1 MIGKI
6 FFGFVTILVAM
17 LTIFGC
23 EDFESGEFGYDI
35 TFKSTEYSIIKMNED
50 NTALVEVRSLI
61 VVDTLYNETLENSV
75 IVLDDEEQRPTI
87 EKLSDSEYLFTA
99 QFDHVPLNEVI
110 HGEIYVRGAIMNV
123 WDLYSVSLSGN
134 DVVKIVG
141 VEPILEA
148 PDSVVLQVQ
157 LDEFSY
163 MDAKNTLRLEVQEST
178 SSFVKSYIVYA
189 KNIQNGIVK
198 VGFHPEV
205 SEGTYTY
212 EVKGARNA
220 VPCSVKIPKSTATI
234 SNFKHELDVTGL
246 HITADFNRGNL
257 VCTPTIYVSGKNDN
271 IILPLTSSSVDVHG
285 IYPTYNETYTV
296 GFSAKTFGG
305 VQVIFDQSISV
316 KSDFKRYGVDIG
328 GDVLWALC
336 NEGASDPL
344 QIGDYKY
351 REDCEPDG
359 DWRLPTRLEVEELE
373 QLSSI
378 GHDRKDNTS
387 YHVFTG
393 KDTGNRF
400 YLPDRS
406 SSRPGS
412 YNDIFY
418 KYWRSD
424 ISCSHNT
431 HYAGYYDADFDMGV
445 FELYSGK
452 CLARYVIP
460 KHPKPM
466 SGIQLDVPSIRFS
479 RYGDAYD
486 LKATILP
493 SDATNTELRWSTDN
507 ADVAVVTI
515 LGRVTSKKPG
525 TCNITVSS
533 AANSNV
539 FAKCEVSV
547 EY

>member
-6 FFGFVTILVAM
+6 FFCFVTILVAM

-61 VVDTLYNETLENSV
+61 VVDTRYNETLENSV

-110 HGEIYVRGAIMNV
+110 HGEMYVRGAMMNV
-123 WDLYSVSLSGN
+123 RDSYSVSLSGN
-134 DVVKIVG
+134 DVVKIIG

-178 SSFVKSYIVYA
+178 SSFVKSYTVYA
-189 KNIQNGIVK
+189 KDIRNGMVE

-212 EVKGARNA
+212 EVKGSRNA
-220 VPCSVKIPKSTATI
+220 VRCSVKIPKSPATI
-234 SNFKHELDVTGL
+234 SNFKYELDITGL

-285 IYPTYNETYTV
+285 IYPPYNETYTV
-296 GFSAKTFGG
+296 GFSVKTACGG
-305 VQVIFDQSISV
+305 VIYDKSISV
-316 KSDFKRYGVDIG
+316 KSGFKRYGVDMG
-328 GDVLWALC
+328 GDVLWALY
-336 NEGASDPL
+336 NEGASDSL
-344 QIGDYKY
+344 QLGDYKE
-351 REDCEPDG
+351 RMDFEPDG
-359 DWRLPTRLEVEELE
+359 DWRLPTKSEFD
-373 QLSSI
+373 QLSGLTSTSVKYINNAYYLVLI
-378 GHDRKDNTS
+378 GKN
-387 YHVFTG
+387 
-393 KDTGNRF
+393 TGNQLCLF
-400 YLPDRS
+400 YKQRDWFYTLICYYWCEDYWHNGGDLNGYRYGLDPLGS
-406 SSRPGS
+406 ES
-412 YNDIFY
+412 YNL
-418 KYWRSD
+418 K
-424 ISCSHNT
+424 NLK
-431 HYAGYYDADFDMGV
+431 GY
-445 FELYSGK
+445 
-452 CLARYVIP
+452 ARYVIP
-460 KHPKPM
+460 KNPNPM
-466 SGIQLDVPSIRFS
+466 TGIQLDVLSLKFTRS
-479 RYGDAYD
+479 GDKYD
-486 LKATILP
+486 LNATILP

-507 ADVAVVTI
+507 ADVADVDI
-515 LGRVTSKKPG
+515 LGRVTSKNPG